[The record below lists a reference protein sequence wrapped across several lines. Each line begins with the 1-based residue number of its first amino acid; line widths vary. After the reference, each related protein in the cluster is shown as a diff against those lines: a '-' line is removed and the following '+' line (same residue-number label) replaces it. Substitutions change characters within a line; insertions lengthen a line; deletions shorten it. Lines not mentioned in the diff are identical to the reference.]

1 MFASWMHYQA
11 YLLEGLTRTGHWQQG
26 SSPRSNPTG
35 LVIYAWLILQVYV
48 AHRTLILYMSIYSS
62 IAWVGGES
70 AVPEEHPSIAEGK
83 EEEGRNDQ
91 DSPMM
96 RGSPSLLSLLLSF
109 FPLILLLRRRRT
121 IYEQEVEVCVVCA
134 SICGEHCSDH
144 PWHLPMQFLDSLLVL
159 KVIRKAKPVATSLL
173 SSCCWHW
180 LWMDEVELIGDC
192 ILIIM
197 TALVKHLS
205 LNYCWPKWKMCFGT

>member
-35 LVIYAWLILQVYV
+35 LVIYAWLILRVYV

-62 IAWVGGES
+62 IAWVGRES

-134 SICGEHCSDH
+134 SICGEHCWYISW
-144 PWHLPMQFLDSLLVL
+144 PPLAPPYAIPGLSTCPEGYQEGQASGHLPAEFMLL
-159 KVIRKAKPVATSLL
+159 
-173 SSCCWHW
+173 
-180 LWMDEVELIGDC
+180 
-192 ILIIM
+192 
-197 TALVKHLS
+197 ALVVDGWSWVNWRLYINHYDCTCKAFIS
-205 LNYCWPKWKMCFGT
+205 